1 MPSDSPKRAKM
12 APATEEPAV
21 PLKANVSVSGDRTV
35 PAGPL
40 SLRIK
45 LLSEHG
51 RAPQC
56 ASPGAAGYDIF
67 SAQETTIS
75 ARGRALIATDISLD
89 IPAGHYGRVAPRSG
103 LALKYGIDVGAG
115 VIDSDYRG
123 PLGIVLFNFGDADFA
138 IKRGD
143 RIAQLLIE
151 PIAKPAIAVVT
162 ELDAT
167 GRGHGGFGSTGK

>member
-12 APATEEPAV
+12 TSATEASPSSSKPEVVAPKGEV
-21 PLKANVSVSGDRTV
+21 TSANS
-35 PAGPL
+35 L
-40 SLRIK
+40 NLRIK

-56 ASPGAAGYDIF
+56 ASSGAAGYDLF
-67 SAQETTIS
+67 SAQDATIS
-75 ARGRALIATDISLD
+75 ARGRSVIATDISLD
-89 IPAGHYGRVAPRSG
+89 IPVGYYGRVAPRSG
-103 LALKYGIDVGAG
+103 LAVKHGIDVGAG

-123 PLGIVLFNFGDADFA
+123 PLGVVLFNFGDVDFV

-151 PIAKPAIAVVT
+151 PVAKPIVTVVT
-162 ELDAT
+162 ELDET
-167 GRGHGGFGSTGK
+167 ERGHGGFGSTGK